1 MGTTGLPEN
10 PCLYA
15 TKYSTTT
22 RQEAIALMLKHLT
35 VPRLATVQAFFK
47 TKTDQDLLGC
57 YAWNQAV
64 GAGLLPILGD
74 LEVTLRNALHRA
86 LSQHFGN
93 VDSFDWMMP
102 RPNPAHAIN
111 PAAPEMLPARHKL
124 TSKSKD
130 DVSAVVGKIKGK
142 KGAGYVVTPDDVVAA
157 LPFGFWEVLTDSLS
171 HGSQPAGLQAAILS
185 NVFPHAPDT
194 LTVPYGDQAFRKRV
208 KDLLKRIRDVRNR
221 IGHHDSLWATPE
233 FNRQGTIGFVP
244 RRPRHTVTS
253 LRLLADNVCWFAGWI
268 DPSIPAHIRTSDHWW
283 SLQALLH
290 RQALVTYRELGGQAG
305 TYRAIL
311 DATELPRHRR
321 EKAAKPEVKFL
332 ERVRAERYFY

>member
-22 RQEAIALMLKHLT
+22 RQESIVLILKHLT

-102 RPNPAHAIN
+102 RPNPAHAIRVYG
-111 PAAPEMLPARHKL
+111 PPGHSL
-124 TSKSKD
+124 
-130 DVSAVVGKIKGK
+130 AVFS
-142 KGAGYVVTPDDVVAA
+142 GALDA
-157 LPFGFWEVLTDSLS
+157 
-171 HGSQPAGLQAAILS
+171 
-185 NVFPHAPDT
+185 
-194 LTVPYGDQAFRKRV
+194 
-208 KDLLKRIRDVRNR
+208 VR
-221 IGHHDSLWATPE
+221 
-233 FNRQGTIGFVP
+233 
-244 RRPRHTVTS
+244 
-253 LRLLADNVCWFAGWI
+253 
-268 DPSIPAHIRTSDHWW
+268 
-283 SLQALLH
+283 
-290 RQALVTYRELGGQAG
+290 ALVSD
-305 TYRAIL
+305 RALIYGNARV
-311 DATELPRHRR
+311 DIATH
-321 EKAAKPEVKFL
+321 
-332 ERVRAERYFY
+332 